1 VKEFWKSVNFLVKWW
16 ARVKCLVFLTHS
28 VYTIITSSVALIKV
42 HRMDVYRKSRD
53 LLKFL
58 EISANTLEALQ
69 DIVAWWSARLTAV
82 WKEIQ
87 ARITPRTV
95 VFIATAAAHFTALPR
110 LTQPCILHGTVKWVS
125 TYGLSN
131 NNSGDGGL
139 DGSCQFSADSHPK
152 STGLVRG
159 CWPPGTQSIFIKWT
173 GWTLSLILVM
183 MIAS

>member
-1 VKEFWKSVNFLVKWW
+1 MKWW

-82 WKEIQ
+82 
-87 ARITPRTV
+87 
-95 VFIATAAAHFTALPR
+95 
-110 LTQPCILHGTVKWVS
+110 
-125 TYGLSN
+125 
-131 NNSGDGGL
+131 
-139 DGSCQFSADSHPK
+139 
-152 STGLVRG
+152 
-159 CWPPGTQSIFIKWT
+159 
-173 GWTLSLILVM
+173 
-183 MIAS
+183 